1 MLERV
6 KLASLNSAIMRMK
19 IKFRVQKEKNMSQ

>member
-6 KLASLNSAIMRMK
+6 KLASLNSAIMRME

>member
-6 KLASLNSAIMRMK
+6 KLSNLNSAIMRMK
-19 IKFRVQKEKNMSQ
+19 VKFRVQTEKNMSQ